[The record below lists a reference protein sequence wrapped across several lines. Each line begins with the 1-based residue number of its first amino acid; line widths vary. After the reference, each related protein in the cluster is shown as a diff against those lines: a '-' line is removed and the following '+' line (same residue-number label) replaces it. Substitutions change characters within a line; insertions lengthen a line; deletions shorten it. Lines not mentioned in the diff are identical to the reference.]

1 MQVGFQRPSLARL
14 DAFSSQI
21 SGLPLSYP
29 QQGSTKRVFP
39 PGYDHDHYRFKI
51 GQGNVDFDLARCCVL
66 RLGMFPKWAE
76 AYLPSGAVGVGK
88 EVTVVFRLLGLHWYN
103 ACRIIYLIDEP
114 CRFGFAYGTL
124 TAHVE
129 CGEERFLISQ
139 SEDGTVCYYID
150 AFSRPAHWLARLG
163 YPFARRFQKQFARD
177 SAATLSAYVK
187 DCRDAR

>member
-1 MQVGFQRPSLARL
+1 MQVEFQRPSLLRMN
-14 DAFSSQI
+14 AFSERASAL
-21 SGLPLSYP
+21 SLSYTQEGYT
-29 QQGSTKRVFP
+29 QQTFP
-39 PGYDHDHYRFKI
+39 PGYDHDHYRFEV
-51 GQGNVDFDLARCCVL
+51 GRGAADFNAACRCVQ
-66 RLGMFPKWAE
+66 RLGMFPGWARV
-76 AYLPSGAVGVGK
+76 YLPSKFLGPGK
-88 EVTVVFRLLGLHWYN
+88 EVTVIFRLLGLHWYN

-150 AFSRPAHWLARLG
+150 AFSRPAHWLACLG

-177 SAATLSAYVK
+177 SAATLSTYVK